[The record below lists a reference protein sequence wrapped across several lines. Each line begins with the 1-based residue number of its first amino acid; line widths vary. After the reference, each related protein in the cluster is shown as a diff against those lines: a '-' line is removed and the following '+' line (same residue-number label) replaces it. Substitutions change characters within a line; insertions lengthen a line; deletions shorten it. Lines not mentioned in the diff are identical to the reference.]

1 MLLYFSCIKKKPK
14 KKHYV
19 KPLTDI
25 NTVHV
30 YENKKRIR
38 SVYPNNSEYTI
49 NYIIIAF
56 KLININNLK
65 L

>member
-1 MLLYFSCIKKKPK
+1 MISGRENTE

-38 SVYPNNSEYTI
+38 TVYPDNPTNTIEYDKNGIQI
-49 NYIIIAF
+49 N
-56 KLININNLK
+56 
-65 L
+65 

>member
-38 SVYPNNSEYTI
+38 TVYPDNPTNTIEYDKNGIQI
-49 NYIIIAF
+49 N
-56 KLININNLK
+56 
-65 L
+65 